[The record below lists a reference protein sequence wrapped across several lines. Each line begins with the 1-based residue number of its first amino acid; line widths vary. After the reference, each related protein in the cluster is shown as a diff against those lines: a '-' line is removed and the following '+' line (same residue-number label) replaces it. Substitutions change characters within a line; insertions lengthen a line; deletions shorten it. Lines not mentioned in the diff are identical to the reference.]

1 MYQIINKIIFLLTDY
16 EQNLILMLLKL
27 KISER
32 LRYFSQKDDFVQ
44 KYGYFELKVA
54 LFVEKRQNK
63 FAHEYKKN
71 NFVFN

>member
-1 MYQIINKIIFLLTDY
+1 
-16 EQNLILMLLKL
+16 LILVLLKL
-27 KISER
+27 TISER

-63 FAHEYKKN
+63 FVYEFKKN
-71 NFVFN
+71 KFVLN

>member
-1 MYQIINKIIFLLTDY
+1 
-16 EQNLILMLLKL
+16 MLLKL

-32 LRYFSQKDDFVQ
+32 LRYFHQKPDFVQ
-44 KYGYFELKVA
+44 KYGHFELKVA

-71 NFVFN
+71 KFVFN